1 MRIIAIANQKGGCGK
16 TTTAINLSA
25 CLAIKSRRV
34 LLIDL
39 DPQCHATVGVGLAVE
54 EIDKSIYDVL
64 MGSRSLDNVVLRTE
78 SGFDVAP
85 SSIVLS
91 VFEQKMAGQR
101 DREKKLSTA
110 VGPISDSYDYVVID
124 CPPSIGLLTFNA
136 LVAAKEVII
145 PIESSFFSLWGIGR
159 LLDMIDVVRDEMGKE
174 LRLKVVC
181 TMFDGRSRFSQEV
194 VDDVRRHFK
203 DSTYSTIIHMNVKL
217 REAASFGKAIS
228 QYDRKSRGYK
238 EYLELAREVLAEED
252 EVSVAE
258 AVKGAIAD
266 SSRDGGPIPVAGGI
280 LFRISAPY
288 ATKVQLAGD
297 FNSWQHPIEL
307 NDDDGDGIWITIARL
322 DPGTYQYKFIV
333 DGEWKP
339 DPTNRL
345 TVDDAHGGLNSIVI
359 VK

>member
-25 CLAIKSRRV
+25 CLATKSRKV

-54 EIDKSIYDVL
+54 EIDATIYDVL
-64 MGSRSLDNVVLRTE
+64 MGSRSLESVILKTE
-78 SGFDVAP
+78 AGFEVAP

-91 VFEQKMAGQR
+91 VFEQKMAGQH
-101 DREKKLSTA
+101 DRERKLASALNT
-110 VGPISDSYDYVVID
+110 ISDSYDYVIID
-124 CPPSIGLLTFNA
+124 CPPSVGLLTFNA

-159 LLDMIDVVRDEMGKE
+159 LLDMIELVRDEMGKE

-203 DSTYSTIIHMNVKL
+203 GSTYSTIIHMNVKL
-217 REAASFGKAIS
+217 REAASFGKAIT

-238 EYLELAREVLAEED
+238 EYLELAREVIAEED
-252 EVSVAE
+252 EILVTE
-258 AVKGAIAD
+258 AVKKAIAD
-266 SSRDGGPIPVAGGI
+266 PSHDGGPVKVAGGI
-280 LFRISAPY
+280 LFKISAPH
-288 ATKVQLAGD
+288 ATKVELAGD
-297 FNSWQHPIEL
+297 FNSWSKPIEL
-307 NDDDGDGIWITIARL
+307 NDDDGDGIWITIAKL

-333 DGEWKP
+333 DGQWKP
-339 DPTNRL
+339 DPTNPMI
-345 TVDDAHGGLNSIVI
+345 VDDAHGGFNSVVV